1 MSESC
6 SAVRGT
12 ESLICQEKHR
22 ERNTNSD
29 RLLLIYIFYASVHHA
44 QIPVSDFR
52 AHLFRPRGIRSPN
65 SIKKKHRSTPGNKE
79 FMHDDQQAGGKATNV
94 CGDCKVYSQVKEW
107 KKSICWVTLSACRAE
122 KFLMNAQSGQKNNS
136 YRSYRTGFICVM
148 KANI

>member
-1 MSESC
+1 MSESR

-22 ERNTNSD
+22 EKDTHSD

-79 FMHDDQQAGGKATNV
+79 FMHDDQQAGEKQQMSGLI
-94 CGDCKVYSQVKEW
+94 VK
-107 KKSICWVTLSACRAE
+107 STLRSRNEKNESAE
-122 KFLMNAQSGQKNNS
+122 SL
-136 YRSYRTGFICVM
+136 
-148 KANI
+148 